1 MPEFIKKMSRKAKA
15 AAAAVLSAALILSVS
30 LGIFFQ
36 SGSDRI
42 AVSNKT
48 GSSLSGTEGISEAE
62 KNDLKVSEKT
72 EAPTKET
79 KASDE
84 SDRTAATASSSDVSD
99 NLYEN
104 NYDNGTV
111 QSATIA
117 QGNSY
122 VGSSIGTQ
130 ILTPNENT
138 YKALFSA
145 GYNLTENM
153 LSNLTDDE
161 KEVLFSILNAVE
173 NHETQ
178 VEVKNGVIKNGDS
191 ETLSDMF
198 LLVKIA
204 LAKTDMLS
212 PTYVYS
218 GGEYITNLKLS
229 YRLTENQVAAQ
240 RAQLKSK
247 VMSIMSSVTE
257 DMDDYDKLLY
267 FHDEIISYCNYNQEN
282 ENSRSAYGCLVEG
295 KASCEGYSK
304 ALLELC
310 DAAGIDCVIAA
321 GSAVT
326 NSQTIKHMWN
336 KVRISGRWYNVDLS
350 WDDADVGSEYDYFLV
365 TDKEISTSHT
375 VEPNKFYDY
384 PSAVFDTDN
393 YFVKNGFFVKSDEEI
408 ISSVT
413 KAIESAVGAG
423 RNTASVK
430 FKNKT
435 LFDRSNKLFSDS
447 YMSNPIFEILKSVSK
462 NLGVSIDT
470 SSVYKFVNEDMLTMT
485 FEISY
490 DDETLVG

>member
-1 MPEFIKKMSRKAKA
+1 MPKFIKKMSRKAKA
-15 AAAAVLSAALILSVS
+15 AAVAVLSAVLILSVS

-36 SGSDRI
+36 SGSERI
-42 AVSNKT
+42 EVSNET
-48 GSSLSGTEGISEAE
+48 ESSLSGTENTLETE
-62 KNDLKVSEKT
+62 NTDLQSSEKT
-72 EAPTKET
+72 EAQTKIT
-79 KASDE
+79 KSSDKSAE
-84 SDRTAATASSSDVSD
+84 AAITTSSSAVSD
-99 NLYEN
+99 SMNEN
-104 NYDNGTV
+104 NYENGTV

-117 QGNSY
+117 EGNSY
-122 VGSSIGTQ
+122 AGSSVDTQ
-130 ILTPNENT
+130 IITPNENT

-145 GYNLTENM
+145 GYNLTEHM
-153 LSNLTDDE
+153 LSNLSDDE
-161 KEVLFSILNAVE
+161 KEVLFSILDAAE

-191 ETLSDMF
+191 KTLSDMF

-218 GGEYITNLKLS
+218 GGEYVTNIKLS
-229 YRLTENQVAAQ
+229 YRLTKNEAAAQ

-267 FHDEIISYCNYNQEN
+267 FHDEIISFCRYNLES

-310 DAAGIDCVIAA
+310 DAAGIDCVI
-321 GSAVT
+321 VT
-326 NSQTIKHMWN
+326 GTADSNSQAVGHMWN

-350 WDDADVGSEYDYFLV
+350 WDDADVGSKYDYFLV
-365 TDKEISTSHT
+365 TDKELLTNHT
-375 VEPNKFYDY
+375 AEPNKFYDY
-384 PSAVFDTDN
+384 PSAVFETDN
-393 YFVKNGFFVKSDEEI
+393 YFVKNGVFVESDAKI

-413 KAIESAVGAG
+413 KAIENAVKSGSD
-423 RNTASVK
+423 TASVK
-430 FKNKT
+430 FKNKS
-435 LFDRSNKLFSDS
+435 LFDRSDKMFSDS
-447 YMSNPIFEILKSVSK
+447 YIANPIFEILKSVSK
-462 NLGVSIDT
+462 DLGVSIDT
-470 SSVYKFVNEDMLTMT
+470 SSVYKFVNEDILTMS